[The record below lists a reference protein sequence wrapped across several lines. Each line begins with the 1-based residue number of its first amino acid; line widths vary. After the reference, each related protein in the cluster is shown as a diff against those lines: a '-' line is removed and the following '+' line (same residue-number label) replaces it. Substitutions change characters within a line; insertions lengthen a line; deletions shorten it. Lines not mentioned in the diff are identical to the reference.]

1 MAVRAVRGATQL
13 EVDEREHLLE
23 RVAEL
28 ITAVLEA
35 NDLTRHDLIS
45 VLFTVT
51 PDLSSEFPAVAGRQV
66 GLVDVPLICAQEIDV
81 PGSLPRVVRMMLHT
95 ETELSRDKIQHV
107 YLHGATALR
116 PDLTGAQ

>member
-1 MAVRAVRGATQL
+1 VAVRAVRGATQL
-13 EVDEREHLLE
+13 EVDEREHLLG

-35 NDLTRHDLIS
+35 NDLTPDDLIS

-51 PDLSSEFPAVAGRQV
+51 DDLRSEFPAVAGRQV
-66 GLVDVPLICAQEIDV
+66 GLVDVPLICAREIDV
-81 PGSLPRVVRMMLHT
+81 PHALPRVVRMMLHT
-95 ETELSRDKIQHV
+95 ETDRSRADIQHV
-107 YLHGATALR
+107 YLHGATKLR

>member
-35 NDLTRHDLIS
+35 NDLSTDDLIS

-81 PGSLPRVVRMMLHT
+81 PGALPRVVRMMLHT
-95 ETELSRDKIQHV
+95 ETPRSREQVQHV
-107 YLHGATALR
+107 YLHGAVALR

>member
-35 NDLTRHDLIS
+35 NDLTRDDLIS

-51 PDLSSEFPAVAGRQV
+51 SDLSSEFPAVAGRQV

-95 ETELSRDKIQHV
+95 ETELGRDKIQHV